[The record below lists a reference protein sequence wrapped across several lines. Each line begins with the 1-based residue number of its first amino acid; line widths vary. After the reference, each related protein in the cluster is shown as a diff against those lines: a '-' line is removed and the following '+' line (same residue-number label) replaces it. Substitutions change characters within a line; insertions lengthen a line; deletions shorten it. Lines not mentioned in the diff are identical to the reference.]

1 MSSSSSSSCYAIL
14 HAERGGE
21 TDEVRTDTEASTGP
35 CGYSQ
40 TGDISIQDTKGCGS
54 GECDKSNL
62 IKRQTAF
69 RNSISSDSHH
79 NTLHQILNG
88 SLHEF
93 A

>member
-1 MSSSSSSSCYAIL
+1 MTSYVYAIL

-21 TDEVRTDTEASTGP
+21 TDEVRTDTEAGTCPG
-35 CGYSQ
+35 GHSQ
-40 TGDISIQDTKGCGS
+40 TGDISIQDTKGCGG
-54 GECDKSNL
+54 GECDKRNL

-69 RNSISSDSHH
+69 RDSISGDSHH